1 MQDTGTQVVEVQR
14 IFLTGLP
21 GSGKTTIGHRI
32 ADLLRWSFVDTDDII
47 AERVGMATGKVLA
60 EYGEAHFR
68 RIESEILHELANRAR
83 VVISTGGGTVISE
96 ANRKFM
102 REHGLT
108 VYLQTSVTASWKRMQ
123 ASSVPIDRPLIA
135 GDDGLQRL
143 HNLYAT
149 RQKWYEEAII
159 HINTEEC
166 SETDLPNRLV
176 ELAFAHGYLLQ

>member
-1 MQDTGTQVVEVQR
+1 MQDTSPQVVEVQR

-21 GSGKTTIGHRI
+21 GSGKTTIGRQI
-32 ADLLRWSFVDTDDII
+32 ADLLGWSFVDTDDVI
-47 AERVGMATGKVLA
+47 AERMGMATGKVLA
-60 EYGEAHFR
+60 EYGETRFR
-68 RIESEILHELANRAR
+68 HIESEILHELADGLR

-108 VYLQTSVTASWKRMQ
+108 VYLQISVTASWKRMQ

-143 HNLYAT
+143 HNLYAA
-149 RQKWYEEAII
+149 RQKWYEEASI
-159 HINTEEC
+159 HFNTEEC
-166 SETDLPNRLV
+166 AETDVASRLI
-176 ELAFAHGYLLQ
+176 ELALTNGYLLR